1 MFNNLPESAPDM
13 IHWEWDQYKPF
24 FDYLA
29 QRTVDRDSVESF
41 LKDWTRL
48 AERIDEVYSRLHV
61 ATTVNTTDEEADR
74 LHHRFLDS
82 IYPPAQEAEQKLK
95 EKLLATGL
103 EPEGF
108 AVPLRNMR
116 SEAELF
122 RTENVPILAEEQKRV
137 NEFNKIIGAQTIQWE
152 GREVTLQQLRPVYQD
167 TGREKREMAWRL
179 AARRRL
185 EDREKINELWK
196 EFYASRQQLASNAGM
211 NSYLDYRW
219 QQMHRFDYTPADC
232 ETFRQAILEVAV
244 PAATRVYQRRQER
257 LGVDSLRPW
266 DLSVDPLSR
275 PPLRPFKDV
284 DVLKAK
290 TSTVFTHVDGELG
303 QYFDIMIREN
313 LLDLDNRKNKAPG
326 GYCTQFPAARVPFI
340 FMNSVGVHDNV
351 QTLLHEGGHCFHVF
365 ESRHLP
371 YYQQQDVGIEF
382 AEVASMAMELLALPY
397 IEQEYGGFY
406 SPAEAARARA
416 EHLEGCLLF
425 WPYMAVVD
433 AFQQWAYQNPL
444 EAEKPSKCDAQ
455 WKNLWE
461 QFIPGV
467 DWSGLEDE
475 LVTGWHRKLHIFCYP
490 LYYVEYGL
498 AQLGAAQVWRN
509 ALEDQSEA
517 VKNYRRALS
526 LGGTEPLPELFRTA
540 GAKFAFDASTLS
552 AMVELLEEN
561 LVKQEELAGQE

>member
-1 MFNNLPESAPDM
+1 
-13 IHWEWDQYKPF
+13 
-24 FDYLA
+24 
-29 QRTVDRDSVESF
+29 
-41 LKDWTRL
+41 
-48 AERIDEVYSRLHV
+48 
-61 ATTVNTTDEEADR
+61 
-74 LHHRFLDS
+74 
-82 IYPPAQEAEQKLK
+82 
-95 EKLLATGL
+95 
-103 EPEGF
+103 
-108 AVPLRNMR
+108 
-116 SEAELF
+116 
-122 RTENVPILAEEQKRV
+122 
-137 NEFNKIIGAQTIQWE
+137 
-152 GREVTLQQLRPVYQD
+152 
-167 TGREKREMAWRL
+167 MAWRL

-257 LGVDSLRPW
+257 LGLDSLRPW